1 MAILSAT
8 SDHHFMRM
16 ALMMGRRGLGQV
28 APNPSVGCVL
38 VKDGH
43 VVGRGTTQPGGRPH
57 AEVAAIAAAQDRF
70 GPNVTKGATAYVTLE
85 PCAHQGKS
93 PPCTSALIAA
103 GVTRVV
109 SAMEDPNPAVA
120 GQGHTQLEAAGM
132 TVTTGVL
139 AQDAQRSH
147 AGFLTVLEHDRP
159 MVMLKFGTSLDGRI
173 ATHTGQSQW
182 ITGSAARARAHLMRA
197 RFDGILVGLGTA
209 LADDPSLTCRL
220 PGLEGR
226 SPTRIVLDSHLRLPL
241 TANLVRTASDV
252 RTIILTREGAE
263 KARRKAFE
271 KAGVEVVGIPVPK
284 AGAEGVPLDAA
295 LEQLAL
301 RGISRLLVEG
311 GSQVAGSLLAL
322 GLVDMISWFRAGGV
336 IGGDGLP
343 AIEAFGIDKLVN
355 MPRYQLSRQEKLGED
370 LLDIWVKQP

>member
-1 MAILSAT
+1 
-8 SDHHFMRM
+8 MRM

-147 AGFLTVLEHDRP
+147 AGFRTVLEHDRP

-241 TANLVRTASDV
+241 TANLVKTASDV